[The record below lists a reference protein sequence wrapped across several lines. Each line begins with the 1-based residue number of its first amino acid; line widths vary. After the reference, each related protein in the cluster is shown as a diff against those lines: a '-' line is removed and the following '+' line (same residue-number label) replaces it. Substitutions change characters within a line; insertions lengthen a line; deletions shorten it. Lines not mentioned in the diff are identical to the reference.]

1 MNIFL
6 KLHLRDEDSSE
17 MAIAS
22 NEDGNESV
30 DALAVLSLENENSMV
45 LDLRCSYHKGP
56 KKEYFETL
64 KYEKCKWFLLGD
76 DKTFKVH
83 SIVMVKLKMFD
94 DWWLFRKC
102 TDNIIVIK
110 YQIVQYEENIKGMVS
125 DFK

>member
-1 MNIFL
+1 MKILL
-6 KLHLRDEDSSE
+6 KLNLRDEDSFE

-30 DALAVLSLENENSMV
+30 DAPAVLSLENENSMV
-45 LDLRCSYHKGP
+45 LDSGCSYHKGP

-64 KYEKCKWFLLGD
+64 KYEKCKLFLLGD

-94 DWWLFRKC
+94 D
-102 TDNIIVIK
+102 
-110 YQIVQYEENIKGMVS
+110 
-125 DFK
+125 